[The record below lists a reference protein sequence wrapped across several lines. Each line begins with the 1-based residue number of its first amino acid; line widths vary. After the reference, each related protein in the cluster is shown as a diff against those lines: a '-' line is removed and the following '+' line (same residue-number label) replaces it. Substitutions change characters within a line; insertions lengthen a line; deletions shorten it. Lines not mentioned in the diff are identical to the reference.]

1 MGNVDV
7 IYTSSTTNLPVLSM
21 VVAMKRRPR
30 ISSRAGSK
38 EGSQCVL
45 ASPHDS
51 IEPRAL
57 RKPWLSFDE
66 MVAIYLTNP
75 DHLGNILDSKPER
88 LGNFSEWKCVE
99 ELHVWTTVST
109 INHFVEAGPSRKRY
123 WERDARA
130 AACAVEDDA
139 IVSLRV

>member
-1 MGNVDV
+1 
-7 IYTSSTTNLPVLSM
+7 
-21 VVAMKRRPR
+21 
-30 ISSRAGSK
+30 
-38 EGSQCVL
+38 
-45 ASPHDS
+45 
-51 IEPRAL
+51 
-57 RKPWLSFDE
+57 

-139 IVSLRV
+139 IVSMRVADLCRGGVRCHRIRVSRHLCSIFFFFSERTRVSTLHGAKERFVLHSFLAN